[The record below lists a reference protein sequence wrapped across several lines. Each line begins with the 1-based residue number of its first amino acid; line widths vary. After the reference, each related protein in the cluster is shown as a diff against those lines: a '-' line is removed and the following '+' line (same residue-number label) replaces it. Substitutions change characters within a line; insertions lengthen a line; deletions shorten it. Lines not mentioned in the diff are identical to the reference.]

1 MSITRKTHWMFAAA
15 AAGALALTACS
26 PAEAPATA
34 DAQAP
39 ADAAATADA
48 ATASPAQAGA
58 PSVEALQGLTIVQ
71 FGPTS
76 AKAGEAFNEQPD
88 GSSAIWAKADRE
100 LSGYD
105 AALWLN
111 GVRLGHRAVSGA
123 TVSGA
128 IPAELL
134 AKPGTLALEIR
145 IGENGTELTSSKVDF
160 VVE

>member
-1 MSITRKTHWMFAAA
+1 MFSAA
-15 AAGALALTACS
+15 AAGVVALAACS
-26 PAEAPATA
+26 PSSAPERGDGTA
-34 DAQAP
+34 GTSTPTAP
-39 ADAAATADA
+39 TP
-48 ATASPAQAGA
+48 PAR
-58 PSVEALQGLTIVQ
+58 PSVEALKGLSITQ

-76 AKAGEAFNEQPD
+76 ANAGEAFNEQPD
-88 GSSAIWAKADRE
+88 GSSAIWAQADRE

-111 GVRLGHRAVSGA
+111 GVRLDHPAVSGA
-123 TVSGA
+123 TVSGT

-145 IGENGTELTSSKVDF
+145 IGEDGSELTSSKVDF